1 MRAII
6 FVNGFFPDPEAHQRL
21 VASGDVVIAA
31 DGGAVHAQATGVL
44 PHVVIGDQDSLAPE
58 LRAELEGAGTRFIT
72 YPPAK
77 DETDLELALAY
88 AVEQGAQEIFVLGI
102 LGSRLDQTL
111 ANLLLLTLPDLADVD
126 VRIIAQDQVAFVVR
140 DEAVIE
146 GEPGDVVSLIPL
158 RGDALGVTI
167 EHVQWPLHDATLHF
181 GSSRSISNVLLERQT
196 RVQVREGILLCAIT
210 RAGSIVLEEE

>member
-1 MRAII
+1 
-6 FVNGFFPDPEAHQRL
+6 VP
-21 VASGDVVIAA
+21 
-31 DGGAVHAQATGVL
+31 

-58 LRAELEGAGTRFIT
+58 LRAELESAGTRFVT

-88 AVEQGAQEIFVLGI
+88 AVEQGAREIFILGI

-111 ANLLLLTLPDLADVD
+111 ANLLLLTLPDLADID
-126 VRIIAQDQVAFVVR
+126 VRIVAQDQVAFVVR

-158 RGDALGVTI
+158 RGDAVGVTI
-167 EHVQWPLHDATLHF
+167 EHVQWPLHDETLRF
-181 GSSRSISNVLLERQT
+181 GSSRSISNVLLERHT
-196 RVQVREGILLCAIT
+196 RVRVREGILLCAIT
-210 RAGSIVLEEE
+210 RAGSTVLEEE